1 MNDYRT
7 ILYDRRDAIARIL
20 FNRPHARNSLIDET
34 AAEFTDAVART
45 AEDPSIRV
53 LLVRGNG
60 KDFCPGADVKA
71 YHYDPE
77 VQANHDAAKPEN
89 FQSSILLHEMPAITV
104 AAIQG
109 GCAGAGFGYACACD
123 IRVADHSARFN
134 TAFLDVGVAGDMGV
148 PWSLPRLVG
157 AARARD
163 LSFLPRKFDAEEAH
177 SIGLLARLFSTDRF
191 EEEVETIVSRL
202 AGMAPLALCGL
213 KANYVAAEKM
223 EFADYVGLETE
234 RHLELFQTEDRV
246 EAFSAFAEKR
256 PGRFLGR

>member
-1 MNDYRT
+1 MSVSHLP
-7 ILYDRRDAIARIL
+7 IKKKIAL
-20 FNRPHARNSLIDET
+20 KL
-34 AAEFTDAVART
+34 
-45 AEDPSIRV
+45 
-53 LLVRGNG
+53 
-60 KDFCPGADVKA
+60 
-71 YHYDPE
+71 
-77 VQANHDAAKPEN
+77 
-89 FQSSILLHEMPAITV
+89 
-104 AAIQG
+104 
-109 GCAGAGFGYACACD
+109 
-123 IRVADHSARFN
+123 
-134 TAFLDVGVAGDMGV
+134 
-148 PWSLPRLVG
+148 
-157 AARARD
+157 
-163 LSFLPRKFDAEEAH
+163 